1 MKCLLINAVKPI
13 LGLYENKD
21 MDNNFDSRPKKN
33 KRIKEGSSET

>member
-21 MDNNFDSRPKKN
+21 MDNNFDSRQKKN